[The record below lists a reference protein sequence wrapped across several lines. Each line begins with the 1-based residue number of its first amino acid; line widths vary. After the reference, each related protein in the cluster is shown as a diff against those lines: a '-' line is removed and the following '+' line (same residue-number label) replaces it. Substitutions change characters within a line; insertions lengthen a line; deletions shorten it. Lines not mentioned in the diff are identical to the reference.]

1 MLQAEVSHPSDDEAL
16 QIHAGES
23 GGPPLERRENV
34 ESCPA
39 GRVGHRG
46 QVDERL
52 DRPISKLLPYPLIFL
67 LHLVVRRVRRP
78 VYTYAPEVFEAHLD
92 GTVDPIQCDIEFHAQ
107 ASDGGTVDHVP
118 GPARQQRQLFFRR
131 QEIAGQKLALGPLEL
146 QREGERV
153 PLLPTVLWQQRTACD
168 KIPQRRGISCLF
180 FGPLAA
186 YEIQFGD
193 PLSLLQR
200 IDQLATAIELIDDL
214 EDLPLDLLGRRPRQQ
229 QPADPEMCFPA
240 QLFREQ

>member
-1 MLQAEVSHPSDDEAL
+1 MLQAEVSHPSDHEAL

-23 GGPPLERRENV
+23 GGPPLERREHV

-52 DRPISKLLPYPLIFL
+52 DRPVSKLLPYPLIFL
-67 LHLVVRRVRRP
+67 PHLVVRRVRRP
-78 VYTYAPEVFEAHLD
+78 IDTYAPEVFEAHLD
-92 GTVDPIQCDIEFHAQ
+92 GTVDPIQCDVEFHAQ

-118 GPARQQRQLFFRR
+118 GAARQHRQLVFRR
-131 QEIAGQKLALGPLEL
+131 QEIAGQKLALRPLEL

-168 KIPQRRGISCLF
+168 KIPQRRGISCRSL
-180 FGPLAA
+180 GPLTG

-200 IDQLATAIELIDDL
+200 IDQLATTVELINDL
-214 EDLPLDLLGRRPRQQ
+214 EDGLLKFLWRSAFRK
-229 QPADPEMCFPA
+229 QPSYSQMS
-240 QLFREQ
+240 L